1 MDARQLEAVLDCV
14 FDCVV
19 TLDGAG
25 KVSATNLT
33 TQETFGYTGDELR
46 GKDLAELVLGGVD
59 ELLTGTQRKTPRRG
73 GYVGCRYDGSQ
84 FPLELALTRV
94 DHAGEPITVVT
105 LRDVSEYARHT
116 DTGEGFDDAPLSK
129 AYELQEL
136 VDETTR
142 DLERERATIELLL
155 SVAYHANYSSS
166 LREALAATL
175 ELLCNH
181 LGWELGRAAALDACS
196 GTFVANQLWFGPW
209 QQAQLDA
216 HRASAISN
224 AAVRTRSPVV
234 LRDKS
239 LVDESALALEG
250 ISNGLALPILV
261 EDQVVAVLE
270 AYALQP
276 TEAEQSPIAL
286 AKLIVAQLGLVA
298 QREQREHALRRAAAV
313 AEAATRQKSE
323 FLSNMSHEFRTPMHA
338 IINYTN
344 LALRGVDRSE
354 PERLKHY
361 LNNVSVSARRL
372 LALLNDILDL
382 AKMDSGRFRC
392 ELVPASFDAVLDK
405 TAAEVEG
412 LLNAKGMRLERVP
425 STCSSTACFDE
436 GRMVQVLVNLLSNSI
451 KFSPEGSVVTVS
463 LQDADM
469 QGEAAL
475 ECRVRDRGV
484 GIPLDEL
491 ETIFHKFQQSRR
503 TNNGSGGTGLGLAI
517 SRQIVGAHHGRI
529 WAENNAEG
537 GADMVIWIPRANKD
551 PVQSPRGL
559 N

>member
-1 MDARQLEAVLDCV
+1 MDARQFEAVLDCV

-19 TLDGAG
+19 TLDAAG
-25 KVSATNLT
+25 KIGTTNLSA
-33 TQETFGYTGDELR
+33 QETFGYTREELR

-59 ELLTGTQRKTPRRG
+59 ELLTGTQRKTPRRA
-73 GYVGCRYDGSQ
+73 GYVGCRYDGTQ

-94 DHAGEPITVVT
+94 DSAGERITVVT
-105 LRDVSEYARHT
+105 LRDVSEYASQT
-116 DTGEGFDDAPLSK
+116 DISEGFDDAPLSRQH
-129 AYELQEL
+129 ELEAL
-136 VDETTR
+136 VDEKSR
-142 DLERERATIELLL
+142 DIERERATIELLL
-155 SVAYHANYSSS
+155 SVAYCANYSSS

-181 LGWELGRAAALDACS
+181 LGWELGRAAALDPCS
-196 GTFVANQLWFGPW
+196 GTFVANPLWFGPW
-209 QQAQLDA
+209 QQTLIDA
-216 HRASAISN
+216 HRASAMSN
-224 AAVRTRSPVV
+224 AAARNKAPVV
-234 LRDKS
+234 LRDNS

-270 AYALQP
+270 AYALRP
-276 TEAEQSPIAL
+276 SEAEHSPIAL

-298 QREQREHALRRAAAV
+298 QREQREHALRRAAAA

-344 LALRGVDRSE
+344 LALRGVDRMD
-354 PERLKHY
+354 PEKTKHY
-361 LNNVSVSARRL
+361 LNNVTVSARRL
-372 LALLNDILDL
+372 LSLLNDILDL
-382 AKMDSGRFRC
+382 AKLDSGRFHC
-392 ELVPASFDAVLDK
+392 QIVSSSFEGVLDK

-412 LLNAKGMRLERVP
+412 LLNAKGMRLERLP
-425 STCSSTACFDE
+425 STCSSTANFDE

-451 KFSPEGSVVTVS
+451 KFSPEGSVVTIS
-463 LQDADM
+463 LQDAEL

-491 ETIFHKFQQSRR
+491 ETIFDKFQQSRR

-529 WAENNAEG
+529 WAENNDEG
-537 GADMVIWIPRANKD
+537 GADMVICIPRATKE
-551 PVQSPRGL
+551 PVKSRGV